1 MKFVSILWP
10 SNYPNFESDSI
21 FVFNRILLRRMA
33 ELPNIEVAVL
43 GPIGLPPLAEGLQ
56 HYLIDLGCNKFSVR
70 FGFPWLEMRNALFEL
85 QPDVIFVNMPEQAA
99 SLRILLR
106 DELELKTLVVT
117 YVHYIPGNV
126 AYDLASHPFV
136 AVESGMNRSG
146 NGKLVLTRLLES
158 LCASDL
164 VLTCSDFA
172 RSTLMIM
179 ASQLLGPDQAY
190 SPIKVL
196 PPPLEFAEIDSLI
209 TSTTV
214 HEQRLVYNHRLYD
227 EYGTHEVFGLL
238 DELYEEGDAPFR
250 VLVTNPTGIR
260 TPEREAL
267 NPQVTNNVRMLA
279 NKPYVDLQYFNQR
292 RDYYSALNS
301 CIGGIAP
308 FKTNALWSMSVVD
321 VLAVGKPVVAF
332 NIASFAEIGISRP
345 DLVDDGQAFKTRLC
359 ELLRQDCDSD
369 AIRACELRDL
379 ARRYC
384 SERMACTFNSL
395 IAEI

>member
-1 MKFVSILWP
+1 LKFVSILWP

-33 ELPNIEVAVL
+33 EQPNIEITVL
-43 GPIGLPPLAEGLQ
+43 GPIGLPPLVEGLQ

-106 DELELKTLVVT
+106 DELGLETLVVT
-117 YVHYIPGNV
+117 YVHYIPGMV
-126 AYDLASHPFV
+126 AYDLSSHPSV
-136 AVESGMNRSG
+136 VVESGMDRSG
-146 NGKLVLTRLLES
+146 NGKLVLTRLLEC

-164 VLTCSDFA
+164 VLTCSDFG

-179 ASQLLGPDQAY
+179 ASQLLGPDQVY

-196 PPPLEFAEIDSLI
+196 PPPLEFAEIDSLSI
-209 TSTTV
+209 SKTV
-214 HEQRLVYNHRLYD
+214 HERRLVYNHRLYD

-238 DELYEEGDAPFR
+238 DELYDEVDAPFR

-279 NKPYVDLQYFNQR
+279 NKHYVDLQYFNQR
-292 RDYYSALNS
+292 CDYYLALNS
-301 CIGGIAP
+301 CVGGIAP
-308 FKTNALWSMSVVD
+308 FKPNALWSMSIVD

-332 NIASFAEIGISRP
+332 NIASFAEIGITRP
-345 DLVDDGQAFKTRLC
+345 DLVDDRQAFKERLF
-359 ELLRQDCDSD
+359 ELLRQDGDSD
-369 AIRACELRDL
+369 VIRACELRDL
-379 ARRYC
+379 ARNYC
-384 SERMACTFNSL
+384 SERIACTFYSL
-395 IAEI
+395 LAEI